1 MRRFLFLIFVQILFL
16 SSLNAMISGGFV
28 EQLDQLR
35 TRFGEISVQLF
46 FGRYSYDDEWNN
58 LMDRFVHLGDVA
70 RSAVLVGRF
79 ITLSD
84 PLAGARVLQEQLD
97 ARVSVALNQYLKK
110 LANDLENYRV
120 RRLR

>member
-1 MRRFLFLIFVQILFL
+1 
-16 SSLNAMISGGFV
+16 MISGGFV